1 MKRKMFVWITVCL
14 LVFSLIGAAMTAH
27 ASGAQE
33 YEYLYKKGSGRAP
46 GYWYHDSD
54 ITGGVFTVMFEAQ
67 NYFNGI
73 YGFYYAPVYDIPIL
87 VTVYNDRGNEAWSE
101 VVTFNGDNE
110 KTISFDKV
118 MKPGY
123 YEVTYE
129 IQEID
134 LDDFH
139 SKVSGNPYWV
149 MSSSGAN
156 EDRDDVFFDFAPNG
170 LTNESTMETPEL
182 ALLICEPDP
191 NAEEEPTA
199 EPTAEPTEEPTA
211 EPTAAPEE
219 TKAPA
224 EETKAPVST
233 QTAAAK
239 TPAASQSGSDSED
252 SNTGLIIGIAACAV
266 VIVAIVVVVII
277 MVRKSK
283 KK

>member
-1 MKRKMFVWITVCL
+1 MKRKMFVWIAACL
-14 LVFSLIGAAMTAH
+14 LVFSIIGTAMTAY

-33 YEYLYKKGSGRAP
+33 YEYLYKPGSGRAP
-46 GYWYHDSD
+46 GYWYHDAD
-54 ITGGVFTVMFEAQ
+54 ITGGVFTVSFEAQ

-87 VTVYNDRGNEAWSE
+87 VTVYNDRGDEAWAE
-101 VVTFNGDNE
+101 VVNFNGDNE

-149 MSSSGAN
+149 MSSTLAN
-156 EDRDDVFFDFAPNG
+156 ENRDDVFFDFAPNG
-170 LTNESTMETPEL
+170 LTNENTMETPEI

-191 NAEEEPTA
+191 NAAEEPTA

-219 TKAPA
+219 TKAP
-224 EETKAPVST
+224 TPT
-233 QTAAAK
+233 QTAAAVK
-239 TPAASQSGSDSED
+239 TPAASQSGTDSED